1 MSTTFNGTFARRTLL
16 LIPLLLWGQAQGQ
29 NVSKLYQFPKMAT
42 DADVCLEGNAT
53 NPAGADYVSLTEAG
67 TNQRG
72 TLILDPLPAG
82 QLVRDLN
89 VKFEMRVNGGST
101 TPADGYS
108 FNFGPSLF
116 ASNIGEDGTT
126 TGLAVTFDTY
136 DDSSSGVVDT
146 APAVEVVYD
155 KNVKAGKSFTGTRW
169 NSKAASYTQSG
180 LSLIS
185 ADFVPV
191 EVHLTALDNGTAKVV
206 VTFNK
211 VQIIDTTVPY
221 TPAKGWR
228 IGVGARTGGFYE
240 KHHIRNVDV
249 AASTSAQLV
258 INSQYGGTVVS
269 PVVGSYTNEGGSSV
283 TLDAPE
289 YVYLDRYKNRL
300 SSSDAEASKTAFYR
314 AHCTGYDIGGQEG
327 SGLTTTLTLQS
338 DTVFNWR
345 WNLEFLAEVH
355 TGTEGLVGLSDSDV
369 TDVTNQAS
377 LGRHFEPLAAPFTSV
392 VNASVAVAGANPI
405 QFSARGYVSENA
417 ANPPE
422 HSLELSGTGDHL
434 SCPDAGGN
442 LTATDGSFSIDFWAR
457 LNPVTPATE
466 QYVLALGDDV
476 SATGKQIRVGFS
488 AANGFFL
495 TNNSISIEAPAACT
509 DTSWH
514 HWAAVNDRVANTIT
528 LYRDGKV
535 VKPITPPTGAL
546 VAYTGSAVVTLGG
559 RANGAITDKFFAGGL
574 NNVRIWKKAMSLM
587 DIRDSLKT
595 MQYGTKTDLTLE
607 LPFDTRPE
615 LAAEGAYVA
624 QCFIYAE
631 RPTTLD
637 NMGAHVDWAQTYIS
651 PTLTVPE
658 VGPNDVLQWP
668 PMTWQE
674 SNSTNGYVSWNFTT
688 NLQIDVGGTYSFYL
702 SSDDGS
708 SLTIDGQKVVTN
720 DFVHDDASAEISGSS
735 FLTKG
740 THTLEVAFFD
750 AGPGRALKVSY
761 ECTTQNILKQVIPA
775 SKLTVPAASMSAY
788 SEQNKADKGCF
799 GSISTEGHGLIFSLK
814 GFGKL
819 WQPDATIADAVATV
833 FPGFEYK
840 PVLGTTTVNI
850 DSDQQGAMCD
860 WRRVYW
866 MWDKQFELKVQVS
879 SADSSNDSLAAV
891 SRLPFFT
898 TAGVSV
904 DGTTSTIS
912 QVGGGVNTVLDKWIT
927 EDEDLT
933 VGSVYRTPDRRF
945 TLSGISGAT
954 NAFGQ
959 ITLNEVVDG
968 AYNSV
973 STRQYFFPAVTAPG
987 SMILQY
993 NKTIHRA
1000 TVAIGSGFDASSLAS
1015 ANNQLVPHLPTQSAQ
1030 LAATVA
1036 GPSAVLKADPAGDT
1050 QVTGGTGD
1058 AWQWDYVGRK
1068 WYPLRPG
1075 IYTLTWP
1082 DTNGYVNTIE
1092 ITANFPAVTQ
1102 TLTNWENPN
1111 GSRIGTAPSYS
1122 SDVVFAG
1129 TSAAFPANPAAHYHY
1144 LVSPNATESFAAALD
1159 RNARDRWYFKRMG
1172 FSEGKTATVND
1183 TTKNFTE
1190 TTGGLRSVLVYSYSP
1205 NAATIATYDLTKEM
1219 IAVRVVMS
1227 DTVDQPLPGRINQT
1241 TVPATV
1247 ATRITSTGDGGLDK
1261 AGFGSGAI
1269 VYAISNYNAGIY
1281 NRALTTVGTW
1291 GSIYPVNWSGLFTAE
1306 DLRLRV
1312 GYYENPFLSN
1322 PQGTL
1327 HPDAAWP
1334 YTLANYDTVDYPV
1347 SQTAS
1352 KIYIASQLGSEGV
1365 SQSGAGQRVFDPK
1378 LFGNLTIYQQPDL
1391 GLAGY
1396 NPNEEH
1402 ALVAPSNKTAR
1413 TGDATF
1419 AIGQS
1424 AVFALQNALNRTDRI
1439 TAGAYTSDPWVLAQ
1453 YMNLTSGLQEMC
1465 AYQVLTTR
1473 AGAAPFP
1480 ALDPTTH
1487 QPVDAAGAPVPQPL
1501 DPIYAFTDVGF
1512 AGALVA
1518 QPYPLSLVATGAAMT
1533 LNKGGNIL
1541 PATGQPNVRA
1551 LWNDKN
1557 NMPWVVAGDGKF
1569 FYRFWYPL
1577 APGFWY
1583 DADETGINR
1592 KGDGTPIAWLPEHA
1606 DGTVVPLAGF
1616 LEAAKPLPQ
1625 AMRYDSYWGDN
1636 YPVLKRG
1643 ETLTYPGGEYKQDN
1657 PQSSGLPG
1665 VLGWASAELVFD
1677 SLTPSMVISSQ
1688 ATDMANGSYN
1698 FADFAAWVTRPL
1710 DTRATPV
1717 SIAEMPATLTPANTD
1732 KVSVVGTRWYFKAL
1746 NASLGQRFYFDSL
1759 AGQMVFRGRIN
1770 QLESGAPNLTQ
1781 TPIQSYLLEPNF
1793 MSDNDVTDLK
1803 ALADPASTTW
1813 NNIVDDLKK
1822 WSSTEF
1828 TTPTQFGMGIANK
1841 PEPGIPAAGFYNTT
1855 DLTIQAKPGEGE
1867 IVPALSLGIGAA
1879 LVPNSVVLAK
1889 ATKDPVYV
1897 TLAENNDAKASGT
1910 VALHVIRLGKER
1922 YRGSVQMVT
1931 PLDAFDDKIALNH
1944 TGDFGGNTA
1953 GVYYQWWV
1961 HDPTSLGD
1969 LKRPDESDAAGWTVY
1984 QQGLGLTS
1992 IQFTGRPDIT
2002 LADKFF
2008 YVRYGAKEELTN
2020 ANTNNNVPDGSVT
2033 TDSWRLIHP
2042 DASTAQWIDPT
2053 VKSVPYQWAGAFNS
2067 PQLQADGSHNFIPQ
2081 LVMGWVKRVLD
2092 AINPYEARYSATFSG
2107 DAPASYSSMLQEAGA
2122 PYIGP
2127 VALNSAKNVIENV
2140 GLIQLYETVLQ
2151 RAKDLTAN
2159 YSDDGTNQALLLAA
2173 TRLAS
2178 LYELVAGEAYSD
2190 AQNSSLTLTDQNS
2203 GQAAL
2208 VAANPY
2214 VFSFQNEVPSLLQ
2227 EELALLRGTD
2237 FLKAYPV
2244 YNRLFWNYF
2253 KGQGEAAYNANYGVT
2268 DVTKNGVIDESDAA
2282 ALYPMG
2288 HGDAWGHFL
2297 SASKMHYNLLQRSN
2311 YNWQARA
2318 EYYSLLGNVIPTD
2331 YLDEKSFARTA
2342 GAKARAGLEI
2352 VKNTYRDAYVA
2363 DPAGQWQGYAD
2374 AADPARAWGV
2384 SEWSARVGQAAWFD
2398 WLTGNAIVPAA
2409 ATTASGQPAE
2419 DLDRIDRMTNQADL
2433 GILAGTLRE
2442 IQSTLDGVNRGANP
2456 LGMDPDAISFGLDA
2470 FLNGTTWER
2479 STHFEQIYARALTA
2493 AANAHAALDF
2503 VSTSEQNL
2511 RRIATATDTLLN
2523 QAVMQDLDYRNR
2535 LIGLLGTPYSGT
2547 IGSGKIFQDGYN
2559 GPDML
2564 TYMYIDQT
2572 QVSEITPQAPVTT
2585 IYQATIEASRAIA
2598 KKLDFGTTSFYP
2610 ENAAHAEKYF
2620 ADFFVGKDFGKT
2632 YLNNPNHTSD
2642 STGNDTVLV
2651 TGLPYSEAS
2660 DYGFTAP
2667 AGWGRRSSP
2676 GEVQTALTAMVAAQ
2690 IDLETAVTAYDE
2702 YVKKMQILTQYVLY
2716 KMTALNSQQSFAA
2729 AYDGIKDGLLIGKL
2743 ALERVAFM
2751 IKHGTV
2757 KHIKDTADTNAE
2769 FIPKSIGW
2777 SNGLDWFSTL
2787 RGSIFMTEASAAAS
2801 LEAMANSAELAAQV
2815 DELGLKMTENAET
2828 QGKEV
2833 IATYSEFLEL
2843 LKELSSE
2850 LKDEESKRLAI
2861 SGPLLALHTAGEH
2874 VRAVEAQAFRVQ
2886 DERTALN
2893 ATIAAKA
2900 QTNRYSDMMTRI
2912 SRNEAARKYE
2922 SAMDNA
2928 QRYAWL
2934 AAKAY
2939 DYETSLSP
2947 GNPAAAT
2954 SVLEEIVR
2962 TRQLGQWVDGE
2973 PQVGNGG
2980 LAELLA
2986 KLKAN
2991 YDSLKGQ
2998 IGLNNPQKET
3008 GRLSLRTEMLR
3019 IRNSSESAATSRW
3032 QEALAAGRV
3041 TDIHQVPGFLQYCR
3055 PFADPAA
3062 GPQPGLVIPFSTE
3075 INTGRNVFGNLLSAA
3090 DHTYSVSNFSTKISS
3105 HAVWFEGYDVSADGK
3120 QQLSATPRIYLV
3132 PIGRDVTRTSDGYL
3146 PTTRSWNVVN
3156 QRIPTPFVINTSNL
3170 SDSSFMPATD
3180 SLNGSFAE
3188 RLRFGDFRAY
3198 PTVKGAAV
3206 GADATYT
3213 DSRLFGRSVW
3223 NTQWLLVVPGATLG
3237 ADPKASLDR
3246 FVQTVTDI
3254 QLQFETYSHQGQ

>member
-16 LIPLLLWGQAQGQ
+16 LIPLLLWGQARGQ
-29 NVSKLYQFPKMAT
+29 NVSKTYQFPAAALNTSEVSLVGTAT
-42 DADVCLEGNAT
+42 SAST
-53 NPAGADYVSLTEAG
+53 TDYVRLTDSAA
-67 TNQRG
+67 NQEG
-72 TLILDPLPAG
+72 SLILMKPFPAG
-82 QLVRDLN
+82 QPVTDLD
-89 VKFEMRVNGGST
+89 VKFKVQVKTDSSRPG
-101 TPADGYS
+101 DGFS
-108 FNFGPSLF
+108 FNFGPNIFGST
-116 ASNIGEDGTT
+116 IGEDGITS
-126 TGLAVTFDTY
+126 GLAVTFDTY
-136 DDSSSGVVDT
+136 DNTGGTILDT
-146 APAVEVVYD
+146 APAVEVVYGGV
-155 KNVKAGKSFTGTRW
+155 VKAGASFVGVRTNNAGPVYPWAHYADGTHM
-169 NSKAASYTQSG
+169 
-180 LSLIS
+180 SLITGNAS
-185 ADFVPV
+185 STLWVPV
-191 EVHLTALDNGTAKVV
+191 DVHLADQGNGTAAVTVMYDGDVV
-206 VTFNK
+206 VS
-211 VQIIDTTVPY
+211 TTVAY
-221 TPAKGWR
+221 TPAKDWH
-228 IGVGARTGGFYE
+228 IGFGARTGASVE
-240 KHHIRNVDV
+240 AHHIRDVLV
-249 AASTSAQLV
+249 AATTSVQLV
-258 INSQYGGTVVS
+258 INSLYGETVVS
-269 PVVGSYTNEGGSSV
+269 PQTATKTYPAGTSISIT
-283 TLDAPE
+283 APKH
-289 YVYLDRYKNRL
+289 VYLDRYKKL
-300 SSSDAEASKTAFYR
+300 ISGTDAIASKTAFYR
-314 AHCTGYDIGGQEG
+314 AECTGYDIGGTDAAA
-327 SGLTTTLTLQS
+327 LATTLTLNS
-338 DTVFNWR
+338 DTVVTWK
-345 WNLEFLAEVH
+345 WDLQYLAEVH

-377 LGRHFEPLAAPFTSV
+377 LGRHFESLAAPFTSV
-392 VNASVAVAGANPI
+392 VNAAVGVAGANPI

-417 ANPPE
+417 AYPPE
-422 HSLELSGTGDHL
+422 RSLALSGTGDHL
-434 SCPDAGGN
+434 SCPDVGSNVIAP
-442 LTATDGSFSIDFWAR
+442 DGSFSIDFWAR
-457 LNPVTPATE
+457 LDPVTQPTQPTR
-466 QYVLALGDDV
+466 QYVLTLGDAV
-476 SATGKQIRVGFS
+476 AGVGGQIRVGFS
-488 AANGFFL
+488 QSNGFFL
-495 TNNSISIEAPAACT
+495 NNNSISVEAPAAYT

-535 VKPITPPTGAL
+535 VKPIIPPTGSLA
-546 VAYTGSAVVTLGG
+546 VYSGMGVVTLGG
-559 RANGAITDKFFAGGL
+559 GTTGVFFAGGL
-574 NNVRIWKKAMSLM
+574 NNVRLWKKVMSLAS
-587 DIRDSLKT
+587 IRDSLKT
-595 MQYGTKTDLTLE
+595 MQYGTTQPDLTLE
-607 LPFDTRPE
+607 MPFDT
-615 LAAEGAYVA
+615 Y
-624 QCFIYAE
+624 
-631 RPTTLD
+631 TTD
-637 NMGAHVDWAQTYIS
+637 N
-651 PTLTVPE
+651 PTVP
-658 VGPNDVLQWP
+658 
-668 PMTWQE
+668 
-674 SNSTNGYVSWNFTT
+674 
-688 NLQIDVGGTYSFYL
+688 
-702 SSDDGS
+702 
-708 SLTIDGQKVVTN
+708 GQYACV
-720 DFVHDDASAEISGSS
+720 
-735 FLTKG
+735 
-740 THTLEVAFFD
+740 
-750 AGPGRALKVSY
+750 
-761 ECTTQNILKQVIPA
+761 
-775 SKLTVPAASMSAY
+775 
-788 SEQNKADKGCF
+788 
-799 GSISTEGHGLIFSLK
+799 STEGRMLPFTLE
-814 GFGKL
+814 GFGHL
-819 WQPDATIADAVATV
+819 WQPDATPDEAVATV
-833 FPGFEYK
+833 FPGFQYK
-840 PVLGTTTVNI
+840 SVLGTGATTVNI
-850 DSDQQGAMCD
+850 DKSQQGAMTD

-866 MWDKQFELKVQVS
+866 MWDKQFEMKVQVS
-879 SADSSNDSLAAV
+879 SADSSNESLASV

-898 TAGVSV
+898 SAGVSV
-904 DGTTSTIS
+904 DGTTSTTSS
-912 QVGGGVNTVLDKWIT
+912 QVGGGVNTVLDKWFT
-927 EDEDLT
+927 EGEDLT
-933 VGSVYRTPDRRF
+933 VGAVYRTPDRRF

-959 ITLNEVVDG
+959 ITMNTVVDG
-968 AYNSV
+968 AYNGAA
-973 STRQYFFPAVTAPG
+973 TRQYFFPAVTAPG
-987 SMILQY
+987 SMIIQY

-1000 TVAIGSGFDASSLAS
+1000 TVAIGSGFDASSLAL
-1015 ANNQLVPHLPTQSAQ
+1015 ANNQLVPHLPTNSAA
-1030 LAATVA
+1030 LAVTVS
-1036 GPSAVLKADPAGDT
+1036 GPSAVLKADPAVDT
-1050 QVTGGTGD
+1050 QATGGKGD
-1058 AWQWDYVGRK
+1058 AWQWDYVGKK
-1068 WYPLRPG
+1068 WYPLQPG
-1075 IYTLTWP
+1075 VYTLTWP

-1092 ITANFPAVTQ
+1092 ITANFPNVTK
-1102 TLTNWENPN
+1102 TLANWENPD
-1111 GSRIGTAPSYS
+1111 GSRIGTAPNYS
-1122 SDVVFAG
+1122 NAVFFAG
-1129 TSAAFPANPAAHYHY
+1129 TSGDFPATPAAHYHY
-1144 LVSPNATESFAAALD
+1144 LVSPNTDEPFAAALD
-1159 RNARDRWYFKRMG
+1159 RNARDHWDFLRMA

-1190 TTGGLRSVLVYSYSP
+1190 TKGGLRSVLVYSYSRWD
-1205 NAATIATYDLTKEM
+1205 NATQPVATGDLTTER

-1227 DTVDQPLPGRINQT
+1227 DTVDQPLNNRTNQRAST
-1241 TVPATV
+1241 ATV

-1261 AGFGSGAI
+1261 AGFGTGSI
-1269 VYAISNYNAGIY
+1269 VNAISNYNAGIY

-1291 GSIYPVNWSGLFTAE
+1291 GAIYPVNWSGLFTAN
-1306 DLRLRV
+1306 DRGLQV
-1312 GYYENPFLSN
+1312 GYYENPGLISGTLT
-1322 PQGTL
+1322 PDPYGTL

-1334 YTLANYDTVDYPV
+1334 YFLANYYTVDYPAA
-1347 SQTAS
+1347 QTAS

-1365 SQSGAGQRVFDPK
+1365 SQSGAQQRVFDPK
-1378 LFGNLTIYQQPDL
+1378 LYGNLTIYQQPNPN
-1391 GLAGY
+1391 LAGY

-1402 ALVAPSNKTAR
+1402 ALVAPSNKAAR
-1413 TGDATF
+1413 TGDPSF

-1453 YMNLTSGLQEMC
+1453 YTNLTTGLPEMC
-1465 AYQVLTTR
+1465 AYQVMATR
-1473 AGAAPFP
+1473 AGTAPFP

-1487 QPVDAAGAPVPQPL
+1487 QPVDATGAPVPQPA
-1501 DPIYAFTDVGF
+1501 DPTYAFADVGF

-1518 QPYPLSLVATGAAMT
+1518 QPYPLKLVATGAAMAR
-1533 LNKGGNIL
+1533 NMGGNIL

-1557 NMPWVVAGDGKF
+1557 NTPWVVAGGGQF

-1577 APGFWY
+1577 AAGFWY
-1583 DADETGINR
+1583 DADDAGINR

-1606 DGTVVPLAGF
+1606 AGTVPLAGF
-1616 LEAAKPLPQ
+1616 LEAANPLPQ

-1677 SLTPSMVISSQ
+1677 SLTPSMVISNEP
-1688 ATDMANGSYN
+1688 TDTAAGSYN
-1698 FADFAAWVTRPL
+1698 FSDFSAWVTRPL
-1710 DTRATPV
+1710 DSRATPV
-1717 SIAEMPATLTPANTD
+1717 LIAQMPTTLTPANTD
-1732 KVSVVGTRWYFKAL
+1732 KVSVVGTRWYFKGL
-1746 NASLGQRFYFDSL
+1746 SASLGQRFYYDSL

-1793 MSDNDVTDLK
+1793 MSATDQAALV
-1803 ALADPASTTW
+1803 ALAPADANWSG
-1813 NNIVDDLKK
+1813 IIGKLKTA
-1822 WSSTEF
+1822 SSTDF
-1828 TTPTQFGMGIANK
+1828 TTATQFGMGIANK
-1841 PEPGIPAAGFYNTT
+1841 PAQRPAAAGFYNAS
-1855 DLTIQAKPGEGE
+1855 DLTTQAKPGEGA
-1867 IVPALSLGIGAA
+1867 IVPALSLGIGTA
-1879 LVPNSVVLAK
+1879 LVPNSAVLALVP
-1889 ATKDPVYV
+1889 AAPGYV
-1897 TLAENNDAKASGT
+1897 TLAENNDAKAGGT
-1910 VALHVIRLGKER
+1910 VALHVIRLGEQR

-1944 TGDFGGNTA
+1944 TGDFGGNTSN
-1953 GVYYQWWV
+1953 VYYQWWV
-1961 HDPTSLGD
+1961 HDPTPLDQLTTPEDPNAS
-1969 LKRPDESDAAGWTVY
+1969 GWSVY

-2020 ANTNNNVPDGSVT
+2020 ANTSNDPPNGSVT
-2033 TDSWRLIHP
+2033 TDSWRLIRP
-2042 DASTAQWIDPT
+2042 DDSTPKWIDAT

-2067 PQLQADGSHNFIPQ
+2067 PQLQADGSHKFIPQ

-2159 YSDDGTNQALLLAA
+2159 YSDDGINQALLLAS

-2190 AQNSSLTLTDQNS
+2190 AQNASLMLTDQNS

-2253 KGQGEAAYNANYGVT
+2253 KGQGEAAYNANYGIT

-2297 SASKMHYNLLQRSN
+2297 SASKMHYNLLQRGN

-2331 YLDEKSFARTA
+2331 FLDEKSFARTA

-2409 ATTASGQPAE
+2409 ATTATGQPAE

-2470 FLNGTTWER
+2470 FLDGTSWER
-2479 STHFEQIYARALTA
+2479 STHFEQIYGRALTA

-2511 RRIATATDTLLN
+2511 RRIATDTDTLQQ
-2523 QAVMQDLDYRNR
+2523 QATLQDLDYRNR

-2547 IGSGKIFQDGYN
+2547 IGSGQIFQDGYN

-2572 QVSEITPQAPVTT
+2572 QTSKITPQAPVTT
-2585 IYQATIEASRAIA
+2585 VYQATIDKSKVVA
-2598 KKLDFGTTSFYP
+2598 KKLDFLVPGFAPT
-2610 ENAAHAEKYF
+2610 HAF
-2620 ADFFVGKDFGKT
+2620 PPTDTFPDFFVGKDFGKT
-2632 YLNNPNHTSD
+2632 YLNNPNHIFD

-2651 TGLPYSEAS
+2651 TGLPYCEVS

-2667 AGWGRRSSP
+2667 AGWGQRSSP

-2702 YVKKMQILTQYVLY
+2702 YVRNMQVLTQYVLY
-2716 KMTALNSQQSFAA
+2716 KMTAIHQQQIFAGY
-2729 AYDGIKDGLLIGKL
+2729 YDGIKDGLLIGKL

-2751 IKHGTV
+2751 IEHTGIATV
-2757 KHIKDTADTNAE
+2757 SELGWDDT
-2769 FIPKSIGW
+2769 FLPKSIGLD
-2777 SNGLDWFSTL
+2777 NGLDVFSAV
-2787 RGSIFMTEASAAAS
+2787 RGTSYVTTEAAKAA
-2801 LEAMANSAELAAQV
+2801 LHKVANGYELAAQI
-2815 DELGLKMTENAET
+2815 DELSLKITENAEK
-2828 QGKEV
+2828 QGEEV
-2833 IATYSEFLEL
+2833 IATYAEFLDL
-2843 LKELSSE
+2843 LKELSTE
-2850 LKDEESKRLAI
+2850 LKDEEGKRQAI
-2861 SGPLLALHTAGEH
+2861 AGPLLALHTAGEH
-2874 VRAVEAQAFRVQ
+2874 VRAVEAEAFRVQ

-2893 ATIAAKA
+2893 TMIAAKA
-2900 QTNRYSDMMTRI
+2900 QTNRYSDTMTRI

-2928 QRYAWL
+2928 LRYAWL

-2939 DYETSLSP
+2939 DYETSLSA

-2998 IGLNNPQKET
+2998 LGLNNPQKET
-3008 GRLSLRTEMLR
+3008 GRLSLRTELMR
-3019 IRNSSESAATSRW
+3019 IRDSSATAAISRW
-3032 QEALAAGRV
+3032 REALAAGRV
-3041 TDIHQVPGFLQYCR
+3041 ADIHQVPGFLQYCR

-3132 PIGRDVTRTSDGYL
+3132 PVGRDVTRISDGFL

-3156 QRIPTPFVINTSNL
+3156 QRIPTPFVINTSDL
-3170 SDSSFMPATD
+3170 GDSSFMPATD

-3206 GADATYT
+3206 GADSTNT

-3223 NTQWLLVVPGATLG
+3223 NTQWLLVIPGATLG
-3237 ADPKASLDR
+3237 TDPKASLDR